1 MMLPCKFC
9 ATAITGVGCLVLLL
23 SCGCYSTARHIANVR
38 PELVKPAKGISQKY
52 RLARLFFS
60 DPPYLRGM
68 KKLSSRQYE
77 FQRQISATTGNFAL
91 YNEIIRD
98 LGYSEAVSFAYRK
111 DLRKIVSELEEQHK
125 KETETIRQ
133 HISDAL
139 CRKYPSVFTTEMSAT
154 PLTVLLT
161 WETTYKDR
169 PNYASIF
176 SYWFWPISAEQN
188 TIYRINVQESVG
200 GVSEVTLWRNFLQTL
215 KKYPQP
221 AENGSAMRTSVVW
234 ETMLLPIGFI
244 PIPGDSDWPTTFCFM
259 RLGKDSLVSNP
270 QEKLRSKKCVR
281 DMIFEP
287 KTDGEV
293 LAAAIMRSINRKYRA
308 ARTDAI
314 LSKGGAR

>member
-1 MMLPCKFC
+1 MMLPCKFW
-9 ATAITGVGCLVLLL
+9 ATATNGICCLVLLM

-38 PELVKPAKGISQKY
+38 PELVKPAKGIVQKY
-52 RLARLFFS
+52 RLARLLFA

-77 FQRQISATTGNFAL
+77 FQRQMAATTGDFSL

-98 LGYSEAVSFAYRK
+98 LGYMEAVSAAYRK
-111 DLRKIVSELEEQHK
+111 DIRQVVSELEEQHK

-139 CRKYPSVFTTEMSAT
+139 CRHYPSVFTTEMSAT

-161 WETTYKDR
+161 WETSYKDL
-169 PNYASIF
+169 PNYASLLG
-176 SYWFWPISAEQN
+176 YWLWPLSAEQN
-188 TIYRINVQESVG
+188 TIYRISVQDSVG
-200 GVSEVTLWRNFLQTL
+200 GRSETTLWRDFLQTL

-221 AENGSAMRTSVVW
+221 VENGSAMRTSVVW

-244 PIPGDSDWPTTFCFM
+244 PIPGDSDWPKTFCFM
-259 RLGKDSLVSNP
+259 RMGKDSLVGKP
-270 QEKLRSKKCVR
+270 QDKLQSKKCIR

-293 LAAAIMRSINRKYRA
+293 LAAAIMRSINRKCRA
-308 ARTDAI
+308 MRTDAI
-314 LSKGGAR
+314 LSKGGVR